1 MKISGVNF
9 NNLRYTDGD
18 TVAKI
23 ESEKELNSGLMRMNE
38 ASRNVAENSIFKSS
52 TAECLVPSYLGK

>member
-1 MKISGVNF
+1 MKIYGVNF
-9 NNLRYTDGD
+9 NNLRFTDGD

-38 ASRNVAENSIFKSS
+38 ASRNVAENSIFKSP
-52 TAECLVPSYLGK
+52 TAECLLPSYLGK